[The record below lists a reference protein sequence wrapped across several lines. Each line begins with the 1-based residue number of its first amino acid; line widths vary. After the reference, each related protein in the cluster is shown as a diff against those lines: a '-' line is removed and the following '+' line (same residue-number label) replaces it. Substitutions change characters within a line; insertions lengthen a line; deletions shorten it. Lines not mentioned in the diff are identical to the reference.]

1 MKCEN
6 IILLAGRPASGKTE
20 MMIAYANQ
28 FEIDKLVELNL
39 IVKMI
44 ITPIILNLMKITE
57 ILLVIKM
64 EIF

>member
-1 MKCEN
+1 MIIKKKKKKLKIGNGIRILKN
-6 IILLAGRPASGKTE
+6 IQRL
-20 MMIAYANQ
+20 
-28 FEIDKLVELNL
+28 LVELNL

>member
-1 MKCEN
+1 M
-6 IILLAGRPASGKTE
+6 ILLLKEKNLKIGNGIRVLKN
-20 MMIAYANQ
+20 IQ
-28 FEIDKLVELNL
+28 RLLVELNL

>member
-1 MKCEN
+1 M
-6 IILLAGRPASGKTE
+6 ILLLKEKKLKIGNGIRILKN
-20 MMIAYANQ
+20 IQ
-28 FEIDKLVELNL
+28 RLLVELNL